1 MQRERYFDA
10 KRFRSREIYYQLEL
24 GWLNNR
30 KVRRLRTLEN
40 PANIDAGLSISTGE
54 ARTVTD
60 KATCRGV
67 IAACIYRRYRM
78 AGGECDDQ
86 VTFAGEIRATA
97 DEQRAS
103 AFLDDR
109 RETGIYFAFAASFQ
123 GNDASSKRTTRRLRI
138 SQLDLLFD

>member
-86 VTFAGEIRATA
+86 VTFAGEIRATPTSSA
-97 DEQRAS
+97 PAPSWMIVVKPAS
-103 AFLDDR
+103 ISRSLL
-109 RETGIYFAFAASFQ
+109 Q
-123 GNDASSKRTTRRLRI
+123 GNDASSKRTTRRLCI
-138 SQLDLLFD
+138 SQ